1 MSEVSHWGKLGDV
14 GGRRRRLRRTEARE
28 EVRERAAGGKVLREE
43 ARFLRIRFW
52 WPKEV
57 ARGRGGLWAIN
68 FVVKRGMVE
77 RKFWETAWEKVELA
91 GLPKARWR

>member
-1 MSEVSHWGKLGDV
+1 M
-14 GGRRRRLRRTEARE
+14 
-28 EVRERAAGGKVLREE
+28 REE
-43 ARFLRIRFW
+43 ARFLRMRFW

-91 GLPKARWR
+91 GLPKARWRQATKVASAKLRKRGRD